1 MKNKFTFTPVLCVI
15 KSCQVRRIAPSSEGL
30 CKEAALDLRLD
41 DIEKGSS
48 SQRCKL
54 LFSY

>member
-1 MKNKFTFTPVLCVI
+1 MKKKFTFTPVLCVI